1 MTENERKVGQRVD
14 LGILK
19 EGVAPVVNFPVDG
32 GTEEYREQFWKEK
45 CVIHYFLLSGTHREA
60 WTCSLLNLN
69 LNRGLNTGQMYAG
82 STCPR
87 TRIRKFLRDRTF
99 FHVHN
104 SSIGSKLHWG
114 PAYTL
119 LHPDVL
125 HKYNLMVLLSSWLM
139 FCPVVICCRNASSFA
154 VGPHWN
160 SWRPLPPSP
169 LCTPFFVSVYRLWAT
184 LIGAYRNWSCVL
196 RSAQLSSYRL
206 YYLPHKIALPAG
218 RLSTLPREQIYQ
230 VLLHQ
235 ECTKD
240 TSWPRLGKA
249 VRKNTLLLYSQRR

>member
-1 MTENERKVGQRVD
+1 MLSTRNEYLRLNRRWSVCGPGISKEHPGRLRDWGIPWTGLDGEICHPPFLIINNTEG
-14 LGILK
+14 
-19 EGVAPVVNFPVDG
+19 
-32 GTEEYREQFWKEK
+32 
-45 CVIHYFLLSGTHREA
+45 S
-60 WTCSLLNLN
+60 LNLFPPPPSKSWYIPSH
-69 LNRGLNTGQMYAG
+69 MYG
-82 STCPR
+82 RCTCPR
-87 TRIRKFLRDRTF
+87 TRSRKFLRVRTF

-104 SSIGSKLHWG
+104 SSIGGKLHWG

-125 HKYNLMVLLSSWLM
+125 HKYNLMVLLSCWLM

-160 SWRPLPPSP
+160 SWRPVTPSP
-169 LCTPFFVSVYRLWAT
+169 LCTPFFVTVHRLWAT
-184 LIGAYRNWSCVL
+184 LIGAYRSWRSVL
-196 RSAQLSSYRL
+196 RPTQLSSYRH

-218 RLSTLPREQIYQ
+218 RLSTLPHKQIYQ
-230 VLLHQ
+230 VVLHQ
-235 ECTKD
+235 KCTKD

>member
-1 MTENERKVGQRVD
+1 MTENEREDGQCMD

-19 EGVAPVVNFPVDG
+19 ERVAPIVNFLVDG
-32 GTEEYREQFWKEK
+32 GTEEYREQVWTEIY
-45 CVIHYFLLSGTHREA
+45 VIHYFLLSRTQRAA
-60 WTCSLLNLN
+60 WTCSLLQSKSWPVPSA
-69 LNRGLNTGQMYAG
+69 TVC

-87 TRIRKFLRDRTF
+87 TRIGKLLRDRTF

-169 LCTPFFVSVYRLWAT
+169 LCTPFFVSVHRLWAT
-184 LIGAYRNWSCVL
+184 LIGAYRNWRCVL
-196 RSAQLSSYRL
+196 RPTQLSSYRL

-218 RLSTLPREQIYQ
+218 MLSTLPHKQIYQ

-235 ECTKD
+235 KCTKD
-240 TSWPRLGKA
+240 TFWPRLGKT
-249 VRKNTLLLYSQRR
+249 VRKNSLLLYSRRR

>member
-19 EGVAPVVNFPVDG
+19 EGVAPIVNFPVDG

-184 LIGAYRNWSCVL
+184 LIGAYRNWRCVL